1 MEHKSSQRLDQ
12 SIFWGEEDVCAPCA
26 SARVKGKR
34 VFLRV
39 VFFLQLFF
47 FSSAFFQIVLII
59 PFFARSGSLS
69 ARVNRE
75 KKSYTGKCAGS
86 G

>member
-12 SIFWGEEDVCAPCA
+12 SIFLGEDVCAPCA

-39 VFFLQLFF
+39 VFFSAAFLF
-47 FSSAFFQIVLII
+47 
-59 PFFARSGSLS
+59 
-69 ARVNRE
+69 
-75 KKSYTGKCAGS
+75 
-86 G
+86 